1 MIVAVVLLVQLAVV
15 VVEVA
20 AFWRIFTKAGER
32 GWAAIVPVYN
42 LIVLQRIVQRPTWWV
57 FLWFVPG
64 ASAVVAVI
72 VLVELAERFG
82 RSGWFSVGLIA
93 LAPIFAPILGL
104 GSSRYNVQ
112 ST

>member
-1 MIVAVVLLVQLAVV
+1 MLALLFLIGVAVVVLEVV
-15 VVEVA
+15 A
-20 AFWRIFTKAGER
+20 LWRIFTKAGER

-72 VLVELAERFG
+72 VLV
-82 RSGWFSVGLIA
+82 SG
-93 LAPIFAPILGL
+93 
-104 GSSRYNVQ
+104 
-112 ST
+112 

>member
-1 MIVAVVLLVQLAVV
+1 MIVVLVVLVQLGVV
-15 VVEVA
+15 VLEVA

-42 LIVLQRIVQRPTWWV
+42 LIVLQRVVGRPWWWV

-72 VLVELAERFG
+72 VFVELAEVFG

-104 GSSRYNVQ
+104 GGSRYNVRP
-112 ST
+112 T

>member
-1 MIVAVVLLVQLAVV
+1 VIVLVVVLVQLVV
-15 VVEVA
+15 FIVELA

-42 LIVLQRIVQRPTWWV
+42 LIVLQRVVGRPAWWV

-72 VLVELAERFG
+72 VLVELAEVFG

-93 LAPIFAPILGL
+93 LTPIFAPILGL
-104 GSSRYNVQ
+104 GRSRYNARP
-112 ST
+112 T